1 MKKRESR
8 DAKVIHFFPNSY
20 FYFERGIAAFREEK
34 IKEAIE
40 YLERAHELEPRE
52 PVVMCQLAICY
63 TEVGQFHKSNQFLRY
78 ILENLDESMVYCY
91 YFIANNFAYMK
102 DFRRALQYAKR
113 YQELDPT
120 GEYKEEAEDLIQ
132 LLLEETPIGVALE
145 NNFAKAEQEFYQ
157 YKRELNR
164 YLAEEDSA
172 SACQVLEKV
181 IDEKP
186 NFWPAYNQLA
196 MLYFEDLREEEG
208 LKVLYRLLDRSPGN
222 LLGLADLFVY
232 HYFKANRE
240 EAEKLYGELKK
251 VVPIL
256 THHKERL
263 AVLHAMMAD
272 YTQAENLFVDIVD
285 LEVTDRPRF
294 YYYRAKTAFYL
305 GQEENAKEYWQQFLN
320 CDVYERE
327 AFPFSRKGEMAHE
340 ASQILTELCA
350 EDELDHFI
358 GVYALSISSVRAEL
372 LLFNPLFEMS
382 NWNYLEHLVFTD
394 FEYLPE
400 GILERNSKTL
410 IQIWRKLEEEALPLA
425 AKNLSFYKESL
436 AAIFRLSEAEVTL
449 DEEQLQG
456 ISAYLLVHFGGKQV
470 SEATQICGAQPLELP
485 FL

>member
-63 TEVGQFHKSNQFLRY
+63 TEIGQFHKSNQFLRY
-78 ILENLDESMVYCY
+78 ILENLDENMVYCY

-113 YQELDPT
+113 YQELDSS

-196 MLYFEDLREEEG
+196 LLYFEDLREEEG
-208 LKVLYRLLDRSPGN
+208 LKILYRLLDRSPGN

-232 HYFKANRE
+232 HYFKAHKD
-240 EAEKLYGELKK
+240 EAEALYEELKK

-263 AVLHAMMAD
+263 AVLHAMMEN
-272 YTQAENLFVDIVD
+272 YTLAENLFMDIVD

-294 YYYRAKTAFYL
+294 YYYRAKTSFYL
-305 GQEENAKEYWQQFLN
+305 GQEENAREYWQQFLN

-327 AFPFSRKGEMAHE
+327 TFPFSRKGEMAHE
-340 ASQILTELCA
+340 APQILMELCR

-382 NWNYLEHLVFTD
+382 NWSYLEHLVFTD

-400 GILERNSKTL
+400 GILERNCKCL
-410 IQIWRKLEEEALPLA
+410 IQIWNKLGDDILPLSIS
-425 AKNLSFYKESL
+425 NLAFYKETL
-436 AAIFRLSEAEVTL
+436 ATIFRLSEAEMVL
-449 DEEQLQG
+449 DEERLMG
-456 ISAYLLVHFGGKQV
+456 ISACFLVRFGGKTA
-470 SEATQICGAQPLELP
+470 SEATQICGEEPFELP
-485 FL
+485 FP